1 MARSSTRA
9 SGAQP
14 APAAPSSASAPTVTS
29 EHATSQSLRVWS
41 IVGSSVT
48 SSPLVPLG
56 RRKSETPSAPAPGRV
71 RAATTR
77 ASAVWASCTK
87 SLVPESVYLPPFST
101 AVSVT
106 PAGPSCALGS
116 IQASATRLSP
126 AAIFGSH
133 SFFWASLPASRMAS
147 PPSSTVEK
155 YGPGAT
161 ARPISS
167 MSTTRSTSPSP
178 MPSYASG

>member
-1 MARSSTRA
+1 M
-9 SGAQP
+9 
-14 APAAPSSASAPTVTS
+14 
-29 EHATSQSLRVWS
+29 
-41 IVGSSVT
+41 
-48 SSPLVPLG
+48 
-56 RRKSETPSAPAPGRV
+56 
-71 RAATTR
+71 
-77 ASAVWASCTK
+77 WASCTK
-87 SLVPESVYLPPFST
+87 SLVPESVYRPPFST

-133 SFFWASLPASRMAS
+133 SFFCPSLPASRMAR

-178 MPSYASG
+178 MPSYDSG